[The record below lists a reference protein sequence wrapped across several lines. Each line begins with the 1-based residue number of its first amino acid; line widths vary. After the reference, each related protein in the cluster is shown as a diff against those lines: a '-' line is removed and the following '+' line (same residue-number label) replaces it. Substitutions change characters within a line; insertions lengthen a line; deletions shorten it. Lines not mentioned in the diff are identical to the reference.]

1 MRRHLG
7 LLVKNLPPHLPE
19 PGVKQFFEK
28 HAQVK
33 DMYLFRRSPFGGHS
47 GQSLV
52 HFASASEL
60 AKALQL
66 NGRLLHNYKLHIEP
80 TVQEA
85 HEVDFPAD
93 GQRPIRYKF
102 RSPLLYVTGQ
112 PLEATE
118 EELVV
123 AFRRF
128 GAVRWVQNFHRDR
141 KKFAHAY
148 AFVLYDSP
156 QSATK
161 AYENGV
167 YWRSAGGNIQC
178 NTKLKL
184 SFFKRPIKYPSNDP
198 LKLGFE
204 GNSRIFKHPK

>member
-1 MRRHLG
+1 MNFLVYPAPSVVLILLPSQVLPFVQHAPPSWTAGEELAGELG
-7 LLVKNLPPHLPE
+7 NHDPISLTEHQPHLPE

-141 KKFAHAY
+141 KKF
-148 AFVLYDSP
+148 VR
-156 QSATK
+156 
-161 AYENGV
+161 GR
-167 YWRSAGGNIQC
+167 W
-178 NTKLKL
+178 
-184 SFFKRPIKYPSNDP
+184 
-198 LKLGFE
+198 
-204 GNSRIFKHPK
+204 